1 MCSRNDAHRAS
12 SNFKLLF
19 SNSQFIRNFLFQ
31 GFQIQFQNV
40 ILGLIDDSESE
51 ETIETVKANRM
62 VASIVGSSDGD
73 LNAGI
78 LQTNLKEQW
87 ETKHKQWTASNN
99 SVLNECPSENSIFS

>member
-87 ETKHKQWTASNN
+87 ETKHKQ
-99 SVLNECPSENSIFS
+99 